1 MARTGKIARLPHAL
15 REQVNQRL
23 LNNEKST
30 PILEWLNAQPE
41 AIVIYERDFEG
52 VPASPQNLS
61 EWRGGGFRD
70 WIKRRENLEN
80 IKSLTAYA
88 QQVAEN
94 GMGLSGAAA
103 TIAAGQILETLETV
117 AETVIED
124 EEGNTK
130 DPADRLAKLSLAT
143 SALRSNDLKA
153 AKLELEKLRHQL
165 RVDSHALDR
174 EKFETTTAAKFVE
187 WARSKEAA
195 AILDSGK
202 PKHELL
208 AGIRKL
214 MFGEAP
220 SPA

>member
-23 LNNEKST
+23 LNNETSSR
-30 PILEWLNAQPE
+30 LLDWLNAQPE
-41 AIVIYERDFEG
+41 AAELWEIDFEG

-61 EWRGGGFRD
+61 EWRQGGFRE
-70 WIKRRENLEN
+70 WRQRRERIEN
-80 IKSLTAYA
+80 IKSLTSYA

-117 AETVIED
+117 AETVVED

-143 SALRSNDLKA
+143 AALRSNDLKA

-165 RVDSHALDR
+165 RVDAHELDR
-174 EKFETTTAAKFVE
+174 EKFETATASKFVE

-220 SPA
+220 EP